1 MNMKRKLIHLLLV
14 SSLLIGFLMPS
25 VALADAVPGD
35 VFITLGEDLTS
46 EQKDELLN
54 RMEVSSDVETL
65 VVTNEEEHTYLGDY
79 ISARQIG
86 NRALSSSKIT
96 IGESGTGIHVKSDRI
111 NWVTNEMYA
120 NALITAGVKDAD
132 VYVTAPF
139 DVSGTAA
146 LTGLIKAYE
155 SAADIA
161 IPEEQKE
168 VANEEM
174 VRTAELAE
182 TIGNKEANE
191 LIIRIKEEIAT
202 TSIETTEEMRT
213 IIVQIAEELNITITD
228 NQMNELT
235 ALFMKMKD
243 LNIDWNVV
251 SDQLDK
257 ARENLTD
264 FMKSDEAKSFLDG
277 IIDALKGFFN
287 SIRNFFSS

>member
-1 MNMKRKLIHLLLV
+1 MKRKLIHLLLV

-202 TSIETTEEMRT
+202 TSIESTEEMRT
-213 IIVQIAEELNITITD
+213 LIVQIAEDLNITITE

-287 SIRNFFSS
+287 SIRNLFSS

>member
-1 MNMKRKLIHLLLV
+1 MKRKLIHLLLV

-168 VANEEM
+168 VANEEW